1 VENRPVRA
9 SGQTTGPKAHA
20 RPQKKTKR
28 KPPAKPRPAGGEA
41 PALML
46 DTTPGL
52 APLLAGLL
60 ALIEAHRASAAEG
73 PAAAVLRVLGEVAAL
88 AQRFAAST
96 GPWSLADFAT
106 RWIPGEGGVAGLS
119 LAPEAPSPKAPEPPP
134 APKPQTDD
142 APTAPRASRA
152 PDVGAPAPLGALH
165 RLLAT
170 LAIDA
175 MTLLSLGEDSLAEV
189 QSQLAWASKADTSVQ
204 ETLRLALLELLEA
217 RSQTREL
224 GQVLCQVGELLAG
237 DGSRNLACH
246 VQTLTEFLAATRD
259 QEGVARM
266 TRSTRQVATFSF
278 SDEAADHAEGMG
290 RHAC

>member
-1 VENRPVRA
+1 
-9 SGQTTGPKAHA
+9 
-20 RPQKKTKR
+20 
-28 KPPAKPRPAGGEA
+28 
-41 PALML
+41 
-46 DTTPGL
+46 
-52 APLLAGLL
+52 LLEGLL

-73 PAAAVLRVLGEVAAL
+73 PAAVVLRVLGKVAAMAL
-88 AQRFAAST
+88 CFAATPGVWRLDEFTSS
-96 GPWSLADFAT
+96 WV
-106 RWIPGEGGVAGLS
+106 PGEGGGAGMT
-119 LAPEAPSPKAPEPPP
+119 LAAQNEKAPEPSP

-142 APTAPRASRA
+142 APPAPRASRA
-152 PDVGAPAPLGALH
+152 PDVAAPAPLGALH

-175 MTLLSLGEDSLAEV
+175 MTLLSLGEDSLAAI

-217 RSQTREL
+217 RRQTREL

-259 QEGVARM
+259 HDGVARM
-266 TRSTRQVATFSF
+266 TRSTRQVAAFAF

>member
-1 VENRPVRA
+1 VKNNSVRV
-9 SGQTTGPKAHA
+9 SGQTTGPKVPA
-20 RPQKKTKR
+20 RPQKKTR
-28 KPPAKPRPAGGEA
+28 GKPPAKPRPASGQA
-41 PALML
+41 PASSSRL
-46 DTTPGL
+46 DTPPGL

-73 PAAAVLRVLGEVAAL
+73 PAAVVLLVLGKIADL
-88 AQRFAAST
+88 AQRFATAP
-96 GPWSLADFAT
+96 GPWRFSDFAS
-106 RWIPGEGGVAGLS
+106 RWIPGEGGFVGLALAGPD
-119 LAPEAPSPKAPEPPP
+119 APKPPP
-134 APKPQTDD
+134 AAKPPTDD
-142 APTAPRASRA
+142 GKPVEPRASRA
-152 PDVGAPAPLGALH
+152 PDVVAPAPLGALH

-246 VQTLTEFLAATRD
+246 VQTLTEFLATTRD
-259 QEGVARM
+259 QEGMARM
-266 TRSTRQVATFSF
+266 TRSVRQVAAFSF
-278 SDEAADHAEGMG
+278 SDEAAAHAEGMG